1 MIPGLIRGVIVP
13 NMLKTDMMH
22 TDMAGNYTPTTVS
35 PLSGALNV
43 AMPHGIDNGGYSGN
57 A

>member
-43 AMPHGIDNGGYSGN
+43 AMPHGIDNGEYSGY